1 VEIAMIGSTAGECEV
16 MNRSE
21 EYLRLLTD
29 HQGRLFAYISAAL
42 GDFDRA
48 NEVLQE
54 TNLVM
59 WRKSDEF
66 EMGSNFNAWSYRIA
80 NFQIMSHRQRQ
91 LREKLLFD
99 QALVERI
106 AQRAQERSESYA
118 TRMMQLDRCISKM
131 PVRYRDVITRRYENG
146 ETLQEIADGLQQ
158 TPNAIGQLLF
168 RVKKKLIECVSHG
181 AREATTDVI

>member
-1 VEIAMIGSTAGECEV
+1 
-16 MNRSE
+16 MNQSE
-21 EYLRLLTD
+21 EFLRLLTD
-29 HQGRLFAYISAAL
+29 SQGRLFAYIAAAF

-66 EMGSNFNAWSYRIA
+66 EMGSNFNAWSMRIA
-80 NFQIMSHRQRQ
+80 NFQIMSYRQRH
-91 LREKLLFD
+91 LRDKLLFD
-99 QALVERI
+99 QALVDQI

-118 TRMMQLDRCISKM
+118 TRMKQLDSCINKM
-131 PVRYRDVITRRYENG
+131 PIRYRDVITRRYHHG
-146 ETLQEIADGLQQ
+146 ESLQEIGEGLKQ

-168 RVKKKLIECVSHG
+168 RVKKKLFECVSQG
-181 AREATTDVI
+181 VREATIDVT

>member
-1 VEIAMIGSTAGECEV
+1 MLDDRSAEV
-16 MNRSE
+16 MNQSE
-21 EYLRLLTD
+21 EFLRLLTD
-29 HQGRLFAYISAAL
+29 SQGRLFAYIAAAI
-42 GDFDRA
+42 GDFDLA
-48 NEVLQE
+48 NDVLQV

-99 QALVERI
+99 QELVEQI

-118 TRMMQLDRCISKM
+118 TRMRQLDRCISKM
-131 PVRYRDVITRRYENG
+131 PTRYRAVITRRYHHG
-146 ETLQEIADGLQQ
+146 ETLQEIAAAVQQ

-168 RVKKKLIECVSHG
+168 RVKKKLIECVSQG
-181 AREATTDVI
+181 LREATTDVT

>member
-1 VEIAMIGSTAGECEV
+1 
-16 MNRSE
+16 MNQSE
-21 EYLRLLTD
+21 EFLQLLTEC
-29 HQGRLFAYISAAL
+29 QGYLFAYIAAAL
-42 GDFDRA
+42 GDSDLA

-66 EMGSNFNAWSYRIA
+66 EMGSSFSAWSFRIA
-80 NFQIMSHRQRQ
+80 NFQLMSHRQRQ

-106 AQRAQERSESYA
+106 THSAQERSESYVA
-118 TRMMQLDRCISKM
+118 RLKQLDHCISKM
-131 PVRYRDVITRRYENG
+131 PARYRDVITRRYHNG
-146 ETLQEIADGLQQ
+146 ESLRKIAEELQQ

-168 RVKKKLIECVSHG
+168 RIKKKLSECVSRG
-181 AREATTDVI
+181 SREATI

>member
-1 VEIAMIGSTAGECEV
+1 
-16 MNRSE
+16 MNQSE
-21 EYLRLLTD
+21 EFLRLLTD
-29 HQGRLFAYISAAL
+29 SQGRLFAYISAAL

-66 EMGSNFNAWSYRIA
+66 EMGSNFNAWSFRIA
-80 NFQIMSHRQRQ
+80 NFQIMSYRQRR

-99 QALVERI
+99 QELVERI
-106 AQRAQERSESYA
+106 AHRAQERSETYA
-118 TRMMQLDRCISKM
+118 ARMKQLDRCINKM
-131 PVRYRDVITRRYENG
+131 PVRYRDVITRRYHRG
-146 ETLQEIADGLQQ
+146 ETLQEIADAAEQ

-168 RVKKKLIECVSHG
+168 RVKKKLFECVSHG
-181 AREATTDVI
+181 LGEATPDVT